1 MSTITF
7 ENKKKTQ
14 KITITIEEE
23 QEQITV
29 SAKFDPK
36 V

>member
-7 ENKKKTQ
+7 ENNDKTQ
-14 KITITIEEE
+14 KIVIEITETEEGMKADC
-23 QEQITV
+23 T
-29 SAKFDPK
+29 FDPK

>member
-7 ENKKKTQ
+7 ENNDKTQ
-14 KITITIEEE
+14 KIVIKITETEEG
-23 QEQITV
+23 TNV
-29 SAKFDPK
+29 DCTFDPK